1 MNIIL
6 FGPPGAGK
14 GTQAKELI
22 ERFSI
27 PQISTGDILRAAIAN
42 KTPLGLEAKKLM
54 DAGNLVSDDIVNGLV
69 AERLKEKDTEKG
81 FILDG
86 YPRTVEQAKALDVI
100 LEKQEKEIEK
110 VIALIVEDDEIL
122 KRITGRRVSKKTG
135 NIYHVIYNPPVDE
148 NPEDLEQRADDTE
161 EVVLNRLKQYKA
173 QTAPVLDY
181 YKSKG
186 KVAEIQGE
194 RESKYITEEIVDLL
208 KNNCNI

>member
-100 LEKQEKEIEK
+100 LEKQEKEREK

-135 NIYHVIYNPPVDE
+135 KIYHVIYNPPVDE

>member
-14 GTQAKELI
+14 GTQAKDLI

-86 YPRTVEQAKALDVI
+86 YPRTVEQAKALDAI

-135 NIYHVIYNPPVDE
+135 KIYHVIYNPPVDE

>member
-86 YPRTVEQAKALDVI
+86 YPRTVEQAKAVDVI

-135 NIYHVIYNPPVDE
+135 KIYHVIYNPPVDE